1 MPEPLG
7 PTRMHIQDCCMHCA
21 SDCIA
26 ADWLFIKH
34 RSPMSAPAVRWP
46 HKSGQS
52 LKLGM
57 LALVERKIGFVMS
70 ASTDT
75 GLCLMDGLCF
85 LEDCCWL
92 HPSGKDNLQKKPNI
106 M

>member
-21 SDCIA
+21 SDSIA
-26 ADWLFIKH
+26 AAWLFIKH
-34 RSPMSAPAVRWP
+34 RSPMSAPARKWP

-57 LALVERKIGFVMS
+57 LALVERKVGHVSVIL
-70 ASTDT
+70 ATNT
-75 GLCLMDGLCF
+75 GLCLMDGLCSP
-85 LEDCCWL
+85 ENCRKL
-92 HPSGKDNLQKKPNI
+92 HLSGKGSLHKLL
-106 M
+106 